1 MKRHITYFEARRPLI
16 GSRTLSSTESFGNR
30 LVTWNVRAMPSAVRR
45 WLGQR
50 VTSWP
55 NSSTRPDDAGR
66 MPVIR
71 LNNVVLPAPFGPMI
85 ALRSPGMIFSDTP
98 RTARKPPKAFDR
110 SFSSSTGA
118 PFVPFWL
125 THKPASNDRARTFAE
140 VPATMPLYSQYLQ
153 GGKSRL

>member
-1 MKRHITYFEARRPLI
+1 
-16 GSRTLSSTESFGNR
+16 
-30 LVTWNVRAMPSAVRR
+30 MPSAVRR

-71 LNNVVLPAPFGPMI
+71 LNSVVLPAPFGPMM

-125 THKPASNDRARTFAE
+125 THKPALKKRAGTVAA
-140 VPATMPLYSQYLQ
+140 VPATMALYSQYLQ